1 MDVKGRDLISGVPK
15 SIELTAPEVREAL
28 HDCARGILEAVKATL
43 EKTPPELAGDIS
55 ERGIVL
61 AGGGAGIRGLDTM
74 LREEVGIPV
83 FVADEPL
90 LAVVK
95 GAGMVLE
102 DLDGYKSILM

>member
-1 MDVKGRDLISGVPK
+1 
-15 SIELTAPEVREAL
+15 
-28 HDCARGILEAVKATL
+28 VKATL

-61 AGGGAGIRGLDTM
+61 AGGGAYLRGLDIL
-74 LREEVGIPV
+74 LREEIGIPV
-83 FVADEPL
+83 FVAEEPL

-102 DLDGYKSILM
+102 DLEGYKSLLMN

>member
-1 MDVKGRDLISGVPK
+1 MN
-15 SIELTAPEVREAL
+15 IELTGPEVREAL
-28 HDCARGILEAVKATL
+28 ADCARYILEAVKATL

-61 AGGGAGIRGLDTM
+61 AGGGAYLRGLDTL

-83 FVADEPL
+83 FVAEDPL
-90 LAVVK
+90 LSVVK

-102 DLDGYKSILM
+102 DIDGYKGLLIG